1 MSHNR
6 ITTDSPLS
14 RRIVRSFLHFLNHV
28 EPSPGVDAEGIEV
41 AKECLVEAFK
51 INSSSSV
58 TGDPDSLIDIFKSF
72 DANKQC
78 ERSRSDSVKAS
89 SSAPSAPDAS
99 KSMDE
104 DWMLDPHISVSKDEL
119 CGQFFA
125 VLEKKRYFRTNIDG
139 GDDIVQLEKAS
150 RLFDDSFMEME
161 RSGCQQFN
169 LKNLAES
176 LKSLGNKAM
185 QSKRYYDA
193 IELYNC
199 AIVIYEKSA
208 VYYCNRAAAYTQIN
222 KYTEAIQDCLRSIEI
237 DPNYS
242 KGYSRLGFAY
252 YAQGNYRDA
261 IDKGFKK
268 ALQLDPN
275 NESVKE
281 NMRAAEH
288 KLMEEQHRGH
298 HNQNSRS
305 SQEFQN
311 HSARGSRSHAAP
323 PPFSSM
329 PFNPSNLASMFMAAT
344 NAYQR
349 SRSQE
354 SQEDGNSSGA
364 NEPEIQ
370 FGGNANVNHDQIP
383 QELRGAFQS
392 VMDMLSGGNVPPGQP
407 HDQMNGSQEDANSSE
422 ADEPEIQFGGHVDL
436 NSVQIPQDLSGVL
449 QNVMGMFSGN
459 APPEQPHDQMND
471 RTAPN

>member
-1 MSHNR
+1 
-6 ITTDSPLS
+6 
-14 RRIVRSFLHFLNHV
+14 
-28 EPSPGVDAEGIEV
+28 
-41 AKECLVEAFK
+41 
-51 INSSSSV
+51 
-58 TGDPDSLIDIFKSF
+58 
-72 DANKQC
+72 
-78 ERSRSDSVKAS
+78 
-89 SSAPSAPDAS
+89 
-99 KSMDE
+99 
-104 DWMLDPHISVSKDEL
+104 
-119 CGQFFA
+119 
-125 VLEKKRYFRTNIDG
+125 
-139 GDDIVQLEKAS
+139 
-150 RLFDDSFMEME
+150 ME

-185 QSKRYYDA
+185 QSKQYYDA

-242 KGYSRLGFAY
+242 KGYSP
-252 YAQGNYRDA
+252 
-261 IDKGFKK
+261 
-268 ALQLDPN
+268 LQLDPN

-281 NMRAAEH
+281 NLRAAEH
-288 KLMEEQHRGH
+288 KLMEERHRAD

-311 HSARGSRSHAAP
+311 HSARGSRSHAAT
-323 PPFSSM
+323 PPFASM
-329 PFNPSNLASMFMAAT
+329 PLNPSNLASMFMAAT

-349 SRSQE
+349 SHSQE
-354 SQEDGNSSGA
+354 SQEDANSSEA
-364 NEPEIQ
+364 NEPEIR

-407 HDQMNGSQEDANSSE
+407 HDQMNGSQDVNNSE
-422 ADEPEIQFGGHVDL
+422 ADEPEIQFGGNV
-436 NSVQIPQDLSGVL
+436 DLSGVL

-459 APPEQPHDQMND
+459 APPGQPHDQMND